1 MKVSTKIVPETENL
15 SALLDLATG
24 YQKAKVLFTFVE
36 LGIADLL
43 REKPLTAKAAAQS
56 AKINTLAMERF
67 LNACVS
73 VGLLEKSGENY
84 RNSILSEQFLRGD
97 AHFYLGGQINRYSQR
112 SYPIWAD
119 LTEHLKNWEYGDT
132 EKSTPESDDQGAE
145 AMAEQHNLSLL
156 HGHALAKEFDFAKY
170 KKVLDLG
177 GGTGAM
183 SIGLCRNYEGLRAVV
198 FDLPEN
204 VGTAREL
211 IEKSNLSNRIETV
224 GGDFQ
229 KDDLPDDFDV
239 ALLANFMSVAEEK
252 DNKKLLSDIFKKLPS
267 GGACILSGLI
277 MEDSRIAPQTA
288 VLFCLEDIC
297 WNAPDVERSESVY
310 IEWLREAGFQNIECR
325 TYLEPTKM
333 LYGFK
338 P

>member
-1 MKVSTKIVPETENL
+1 MKVSTKTVHETENL
-15 SALLDLATG
+15 SALLDLAIG
-24 YQKAKVLFTFVE
+24 YQKAKVLFAFAE
-36 LGIADLL
+36 LGIADML
-43 REKPLTAKAAAQS
+43 RKKPLTAKAAAER
-56 AKINTLAMERF
+56 AEMNLLAMERF

-73 VGLLEKSGENY
+73 VGLLEKSGDDY
-84 RNSILSEQFLRGD
+84 RNSVLSEQFLRGD
-97 AHFYLGGQINRYSQR
+97 ADFYLGGQIKRYSER
-112 SYPIWAD
+112 SYPVWAD
-119 LTEHLKNWEYGDT
+119 LTEHLKSWEYGDT

-156 HGHALAKEFDFAKY
+156 HGFALATTFDFAKY
-170 KKVLDLG
+170 KRVLDLG

-183 SIGLCRNYEGLRAVV
+183 SIGLCRNYESLRAVV

-204 VGTAREL
+204 VETARKF

-229 KDDLPDDFDV
+229 KDDLPGGFDV
-239 ALLANFMSVAEEK
+239 VLLANFMSVAEEN
-252 DNKKLLSDIFKKLPS
+252 DNKKLLADIFKKLPS

-277 MEDSRIAPQTA
+277 MDDSRLAPQTA

-297 WNAPDVERSESVY
+297 WNAPDVERSEGVY
-310 IEWLREAGFQNIECR
+310 TEWLREAGFQNIECR

>member
-1 MKVSTKIVPETENL
+1 MNASLKTIAETENL
-15 SALLDLATG
+15 SELLDLATG
-24 YQKAKVLFTFVE
+24 YQKAKVLFTFAE
-36 LGIADLL
+36 LKLADIL
-43 REKPLTAKAAAQS
+43 RKKPLTAKEAAQT
-56 AKINTLAMERF
+56 AKINQLAMERF

-73 VGLLEKSGENY
+73 IGLLEKVGENY
-84 RNSILSEQFLRGD
+84 HNSVLSKQFLLED
-97 AHFYLGGQINRYSQR
+97 AEFYLGGQIKRYSER
-112 SYPIWAD
+112 SYPMWAD
-119 LTEHLKNWEYGDT
+119 LTEHLKNWEYGDS

-156 HGHALAKEFDFAKY
+156 HGHALAKAFNFTKY

-183 SIGLCRNYEGLRAVV
+183 SIGLCANYENMRAVV

-204 VGTAREL
+204 VETAQTFT
-211 IEKSNLSNRIETV
+211 EKADLANRIETL

-229 KDDLPDDFDV
+229 KVGLPDDFDV
-239 ALLANFMSVAEEK
+239 ALLANFMSVAEES
-252 DNKKLLSDIFKKLPS
+252 DNKKLLADIFEKLPS
-267 GGACILSGLI
+267 GGICILSGLI
-277 MEDSRIAPQTA
+277 MDDSRLAPQTA
-288 VLFCLEDIC
+288 VLFSLEDIC
-297 WNAPDVERSESVY
+297 WNSPDVERSEKDY
-310 IEWLREAGFQNIECR
+310 TEWLKQAGFQNIECR

>member
-1 MKVSTKIVPETENL
+1 MNASLKTIPETENL
-15 SALLDLATG
+15 SALLDLAIG
-24 YQKAKVLFTFVE
+24 YQKAKVLFTFAE
-36 LGIADLL
+36 LGVADVL
-43 REKPLTAKAAAQS
+43 REKPLPAKAVAQT
-56 AKINTLAMERF
+56 AKINPLAMERF

-73 VGLLEKSGENY
+73 VGLLEKSNESY
-84 RNSILSEQFLRGD
+84 RNSVLSEQFLRRD
-97 AHFYLGGQINRYSQR
+97 AEFYLGGQINRYDDR
-112 SYPIWAD
+112 SYPMWAD
-119 LTEHLKNWEYGDT
+119 LTEHLKNWEDGDS
-132 EKSTPESDDQGAE
+132 ERSTPESDDQGAE

-156 HGHALAKEFDFAKY
+156 HGHALAKAFDFAKY

-183 SIGLCRNYEGLRAVV
+183 SIGLCKHYENLRSIV

-204 VGTAREL
+204 VETAREF
-211 IEKSNLSNRIETV
+211 IEKSNLSNRIEAV

-229 KDDLPDDFDV
+229 KDELPDSFDV
-239 ALLANFMSVAEEK
+239 ALLANFMSVAEENV
-252 DNKKLLSDIFKKLPS
+252 NKKLLADIFKKLPS

-277 MEDSRIAPQTA
+277 MDDSRLAPLAA

-310 IEWLREAGFQNIECR
+310 TKWLREAGFQNIECR
-325 TYLEPTKM
+325 NYLEPTKM
-333 LYGFK
+333 LFGFK

>member
-1 MKVSTKIVPETENL
+1 MNASLKTIPETENL

-24 YQKAKVLFTFVE
+24 YQKAKVLFTFAE
-36 LGIADLL
+36 LGVADIL
-43 REKPLTAKAAAQS
+43 REKPLS
-56 AKINTLAMERF
+56 AKETARIMKMNPLAAERF

-73 VGLLEKSGENY
+73 IGLLEKSENNY
-84 RNSILSEQFLRGD
+84 RNSVLSEQFLRGD
-97 AHFYLGGQINRYSQR
+97 ADFYLGGQIKRYSER
-112 SYPIWAD
+112 SYPMWAD
-119 LTEHLKNWEYGDT
+119 LTEHLKSWEYGAA
-132 EKSTPESDDQGAE
+132 EKSAPESDDQGAE

-156 HGHALAKEFDFAKY
+156 HGHALAKTFDFAKY
-170 KKVLDLG
+170 EKVLDLG

-183 SIGLCRNYEGLRAVV
+183 SIGLCRNYENLRAVV

-204 VGTAREL
+204 VETAQKFV
-211 IEKSNLSNRIETV
+211 EKSHLMRRIETV

-229 KDDLPDDFDV
+229 KDGLPDGFDV
-239 ALLANFMSVAEEK
+239 ALLANFMSVAEEN
-252 DNKKLLSDIFKKLPS
+252 DNKKLLADVFEKLPS
-267 GGACILSGLI
+267 GGACVLSGLI
-277 MEDSRIAPQTA
+277 MDDSRLAPPTA

-310 IEWLREAGFQNIECR
+310 TEWLHETGFQNIECR
-325 TYLEPTKM
+325 TYLDPTKM